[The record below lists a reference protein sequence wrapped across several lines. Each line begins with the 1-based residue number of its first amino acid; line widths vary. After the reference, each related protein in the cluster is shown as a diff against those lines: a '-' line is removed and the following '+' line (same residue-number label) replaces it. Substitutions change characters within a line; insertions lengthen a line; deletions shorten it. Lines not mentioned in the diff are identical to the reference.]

1 MAGSPN
7 DPAVKIFQLGFGY
20 IFSGALAAA
29 AKLKISD
36 HLKDGPK
43 TPEEL
48 AKILDV
54 DALSLF
60 RVLRALA
67 SQGIYEEDDQKRFK
81 LTPSADLLRS
91 DHPHSLRY
99 GTIMLTQDVFW
110 RPAGEMEHVVKTG
123 EDGMLKFFGEP
134 FFEYL
139 KNNQDAGEVFHY
151 GMSSI
156 SDAENE
162 PCAGSYDFSQFETL
176 VDIAGGHGGLLI
188 EALKKTPGLSGVLFE
203 EQHVIDQARTDE
215 EAGRW
220 TCIAGD
226 FFKSVPEGYDAYM
239 MKRILHDW
247 TDDQCI
253 QILKNIRA
261 AMKPESK
268 LLIFDC
274 VIPTG
279 NDPHPGKELD
289 VLIMQA
295 LPGRER
301 MRSDFERIL
310 SEAGLKLKDVHPTPT
325 LMSITEAM
333 IA

>member
-1 MAGSPN
+1 MAGSPD
-7 DPAVKIFQLGFGY
+7 DPAGKIFQLGFGY
-20 IFSGALAAA
+20 IFSGSLAAA

-36 HLKDGPK
+36 HLTDGPK

-48 AKILDV
+48 AKILNV

-81 LTPSADLLRS
+81 LNASAELLRS

-99 GTIMLTQDVFW
+99 GAIMLTQDVFW
-110 RPAGEMEHVVKTG
+110 RPAGEMDDVIRTG
-123 EDGMLKFFGEP
+123 EDGMMKFFNAP

-139 KNNQDAGEVFHY
+139 KNNEEAGEVFHY

-162 PCAGSYDFSQFETL
+162 PCAASYDFSQFDTL
-176 VDIAGGHGGLLI
+176 VDIAGGHGGLLL
-188 EALKKTPGLSGVLFE
+188 EALKKTPGLKGVLFE
-203 EQHVIDQARTDE
+203 EQHVLDQARIDE
-215 EAGRW
+215 EKGRW
-220 TCIAGD
+220 DGVVGD
-226 FFKSVPEGYDAYM
+226 FFKSVPEGHDGYM

-247 TDDQCI
+247 TDEQCVE
-253 QILKNIRA
+253 ILKNIRT
-261 AMKPESK
+261 AMKPDAK

-301 MRSDFERIL
+301 MEEDFERIL
-310 SEAGLKLKDVHPTPT
+310 SQAGLKLNKVYPTPT
-325 LMSITEAM
+325 LMSITEAVV
-333 IA
+333 A